1 MLYINF
7 STDDL
12 KMPSPFKKCFF
23 WLEQMQNLKKRKKI
37 KIPAVATSDEWRIS
51 LRSQWKKEKN
61 RRREKTKN
69 GIEIREKRER
79 KGENK
84 KIY

>member
-1 MLYINF
+1 
-7 STDDL
+7 
-12 KMPSPFKKCFF
+12 
-23 WLEQMQNLKKRKKI
+23 MQNLKKRKKI